1 MLKRWTWPVLAAALA
16 PVCAQAKEAQSPPQ
30 SDPSRNSVHEPLPIP
45 AYPSPSDVPTPT
57 FAPPPPPSP
66 EAGMFLLAD
75 VEIDA
80 DPASAP
86 PRALPLWR
94 PAEAGDEGLTLH
106 HRAGQPLDADWARSQ
121 FAANGQLG
129 KPVPFDRIWA
139 LIQLINL
146 AYAQNGYINSGLV
159 LAAPIRPDART
170 LSLRLDYGRLGKEG
184 DPAPDLRIGWTPS
197 RQGLNTAFIAD
208 RMPSARARP
217 INIGELERDFRLLAD
232 NPFIRTIR
240 TNLLPGARPGEAALD
255 ITVTPQTREDL
266 YVTYGNSRSPSVG
279 GERVAVGGS
288 LRSLALAGDTLGL
301 EYGRTSGLDDVTGS
315 YQVPFFSPDLML
327 RLRGAYNRAALVDAP
342 LLPLD
347 IRSREWYAEGSL
359 DRKLIGRPLLPGAEP
374 GKWAAAQD
382 LALGI
387 TGVHRQT
394 RSFLLGQPFSFTP
407 GSSGGRTEYT
417 AMRITASYSRRTPQ
431 TVLAVSASAS
441 LGLGGTHSDVP
452 GQPDVGQHFTAA
464 FVQANYARRL
474 NRQQLELRLRLA
486 GQVSGGTLYSAERL
500 SVGGYDTVRG
510 YRENVLF
517 ADEALVGSAEL
528 ALPLR
533 FAGRSASEAQS
544 RLATVVVSAF
554 ADGAVL
560 HNRGTSQPVPNHIA
574 SLGVMVDWN
583 PADWLRA
590 TGVFGQALN
599 SVPPPGNRNLQDRG
613 FAFRLIFRPLAL
625 LRR

>member
-1 MLKRWTWPVLAAALA
+1 MLKRCAQSILAMTLAAPLPA
-16 PVCAQAKEAQSPPQ
+16 PPAEAQ
-30 SDPSRNSVHEPLPIP
+30 SDPSRNSVHDPLPLP
-45 AYPSPSDVPTPT
+45 AYPSPGESPATTAAPPAVPSPT
-57 FAPPPPPSP
+57 FGLFA
-66 EAGMFLLAD
+66 LDRVD
-75 VEIDA
+75 VAA
-80 DPASAP
+80 DPASSP
-86 PRALPLWR
+86 PLALPRWR
-94 PAEAGDEGLTLH
+94 PAQAGDEGLALRH
-106 HRAGQPLDADWARSQ
+106 EPGQPLDAEWVKAQ

-129 KPVPFDRIWA
+129 EAVPFDRIWA

-159 LAAPIRPDART
+159 LAEPIRPDSRT
-170 LSLRLDYGRLGKEG
+170 LSLRLVYGRLGKEG
-184 DPAPDLRIGWTPS
+184 DAAPDLRIAWTPS
-197 RQGLNTAFIAD
+197 RRGLSNGFIAD

-217 INIGELERDFRLLAD
+217 ISIGDLERDFRLLAD

-240 TNLLPGARPGEAALD
+240 TNLVPGAKPGEAALD
-255 ITVTPQTREDL
+255 ITVTPQPREDL

-288 LRSLALAGDTLGL
+288 LRSLAAAGDTLAL

-315 YQVPFFSPDLML
+315 YEVPFFSPDLTL
-327 RLRGAYNRAALVDAP
+327 RLRGAYNRAAVVDAP

-359 DRKLIGRPLLPGAEP
+359 ERKLISRPLLPGTEP

-394 RSFLLGQPFSFTP
+394 RSFLLGQPFSFNP
-407 GSSGGRTEYT
+407 GSQAGRTEYT
-417 AMRITASYSRRTPQ
+417 AARITANYSRRTPE

-441 LGLGGTHSDVP
+441 LGLGGTQSDVP
-452 GQPDVGQHFTAA
+452 GQPDVSRHFTAA

-474 NRQQLELRLRLA
+474 NKHQLELRLRLA
-486 GQVSGGTLYSAERL
+486 GQVAGGTLYSAERL

-517 ADEALVGSAEL
+517 ADEALLGSAEL
-528 ALPLR
+528 ALPVRL
-533 FAGRSASEAQS
+533 AGRSASEAQG

-560 HNRGTSQPVPNHIA
+560 HNRGTSQPVPAHIA
-574 SLGVMVDWN
+574 SVGVMLDWN

-590 TGVFGQALN
+590 TGAFGQALN
-599 SVPPPGNRNLQDRG
+599 KVPPPGNRDIQDRG
-613 FAFRLIFRPLAL
+613 FAFRLTFRPLAL